1 MTENAQTPI
10 AERKQ
15 ELRREL
21 RARRRE
27 VYGAPGGA
35 ELRAREAERLLAHAA
50 PLRALIEGLE
60 APLVAAFHPTS
71 TEADVMPLAA
81 ALAAAGAQLVFPAAA
96 AGEQLEWI
104 SWDGRSPFRDSP
116 GRGFGQEPDGERLG
130 TEALRTASLVLV
142 PALAVDR
149 SGTRIGHGAGYYD
162 RALTTL
168 PAHARVVAVINPGD
182 LLEAGSLPRDAHD
195 IPIPEVLT
203 ADGLVSLVTSQR
215 R

>member
-1 MTENAQTPI
+1 MAENAQTPI

-35 ELRAREAERLLAHAA
+35 ELRAREAERLLVHAA

-104 SWDGRSPFRDSP
+104 AWDGRSPFRDSP
-116 GRGFGQEPDGERLG
+116 GRGFGQEPDGECLG
-130 TEALRTASLVLV
+130 TEALRTASLVLA

-168 PAHARVVAVINPGD
+168 PADARVVAVINPGD

>member
-1 MTENAQTPI
+1 MTGNGRTST

-15 ELRREL
+15 ELRRHL

-27 VYGAPGGA
+27 VYGGPGGA
-35 ELRAREAERLLAHAA
+35 ELRAREAELVLTHAA
-50 PLRALIEGLE
+50 PLRELVQGLE
-60 APLVAAFHPTS
+60 APLVAAFHPTP

-81 ALAAAGAQLVFPAAA
+81 ALAAAGARLVFPAAG

-104 SWDGRSPFRDSP
+104 FWDGLSPFRDSP
-116 GRGFGQEPDGERLG
+116 SRGFGQEPDGERLG
-130 TEALRTASLVLV
+130 TDALRTAALVLA

-149 SGTRIGHGAGYYD
+149 SGTRLGHGAGYYD

-168 PAHARVVAVINPGD
+168 PATARVVAVISPGD
-182 LLEAGSLPRDAHD
+182 LLAAGALPRDAHD
-195 IPIPEVLT
+195 VPIPEVLT
-203 ADGLVSLVTSQR
+203 ADGLVSLVTSER